1 MDTMPALLEIISAR
15 LEAVSVDESELAK
28 HRQLT
33 ETVLSLIEDET
44 LKPGDRFPTE
54 AALARAL
61 PFSVGTIQ
69 KSMSILSEL
78 GVVNRRKGRGTL
90 IADKTGEIFAPW
102 QFRFVSEDQDSIL
115 PLFSTVTSIEI
126 VKRNGAWSEF
136 LGKEQSFVRI
146 EREIDVDN
154 RFKFMSS
161 FYLSGKKFSPIADSD
176 KTELE
181 GSHLHAVVQRKF
193 GVGTD
198 RTYNRVVCSTIPD
211 PICLRLNLPSGARG
225 LVCQILGFTNGDQPL
240 WFQEVHVPADAEP
253 MEFREIRPSA

>member
-1 MDTMPALLEIISAR
+1 MPAPLEKITTR
-15 LEAVSVDESELAK
+15 LEAVSVSKSELAK

-33 ETVLSLIEDET
+33 ETILSLIEDGT

-54 AALARAL
+54 TALARAL

-69 KSMSILSEL
+69 KSMRNLSEL

-90 IADKTGEIFAPW
+90 IAEKTGEIFAPW
-102 QFRFVSEDQDSIL
+102 QFRFVNGDQDSIL
-115 PLFSTVTSIEI
+115 PLFSSITGVEM
-126 VKRNGAWSEF
+126 VERNGAWSDF
-136 LGKEQSFVRI
+136 LGEEESYVRI

-154 RFKFMSS
+154 RFKFISS
-161 FYLSGKKFSPIADSD
+161 FYLSGQKFSPITDSD
-176 KTELE
+176 TAELE
-181 GSHLHAVVQRKF
+181 GAHLHAVIQRKF

-225 LVCQILGFTNGDQPL
+225 LICQILGFTNGDQPL
-240 WFQEVHVPADAEP
+240 WFQEIHVPADAEP
-253 MEFREIRPSA
+253 MEFREMRPSA